1 MQTEQPPI
9 YILTADIGGSHL
21 TAGLCNI
28 LTNSVI
34 PESIINIEVM
44 SKGSADEILNA
55 WTNALQAVIKTSN
68 QPIYSLAVAMPGPF
82 DYDKGISYIKGLDK
96 YEAIFGMN
104 IKKQFADALDMDMRS
119 VRFRNDAE
127 CAIAGE
133 VLAGAGKPYDKVIGI
148 TLGTGFGSAFSINK
162 ITTDLNLGS
171 DPYNDSIADD
181 YFSTR
186 WFVKRYAELTKQILT
201 GGVKELAALAPKN
214 DHAQQVFSEFAD
226 QLAGFL
232 LLTTSKLQPD
242 ALVICGNIA
251 KASGFFLPQL
261 QKNLASLKIELA
273 QLGEQGALIG
283 AAAVFKDHNNLT

>member
-1 MQTEQPPI
+1 MQTEQASP

-21 TAGLCNI
+21 TAGLCN
-28 LTNSVI
+28 T
-34 PESIINIEVM
+34 ETTSIISDSIISVEVM
-44 SKGSADEILNA
+44 SKGTANEILTA
-55 WTNALQAVIKTSN
+55 WTNALQAVIKNSN
-68 QPIYSLAVAMPGPF
+68 HPIDSLAIAMPGPF

-96 YEAIFGMN
+96 YEAIFGMD
-104 IKKQFADALDMDMRS
+104 IKKQFADALGMDLQR

-186 WFVKRYAELTKQILT
+186 WFVKRYAELTGQALT
-201 GGVKELAALAPKN
+201 GGVKELAALAPQN
-214 DHAQQVFSEFAD
+214 NHAQQVFSEFAD
-226 QLAGFL
+226 QLTGFL
-232 LLTTSKLQPD
+232 SAAIGKLQPD
-242 ALVICGNIA
+242 ALLICGNIA
-251 KASGFFLPQL
+251 KASDFFLPRL
-261 QKNLASLKIELA
+261 QKNLAPLKIELA
-273 QLGEQGALIG
+273 QLGEQSALIG
-283 AAAVFKDHNNLT
+283 AAAAFTDHNSLT